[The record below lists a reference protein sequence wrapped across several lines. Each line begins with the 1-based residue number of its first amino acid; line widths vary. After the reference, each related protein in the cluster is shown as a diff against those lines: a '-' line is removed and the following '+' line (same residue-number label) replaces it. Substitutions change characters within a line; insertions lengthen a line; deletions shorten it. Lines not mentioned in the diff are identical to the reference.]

1 MDQVLVLL
9 DLALPLLWICGQLH
23 TDAAMEQVLLE
34 PHTEHGQAFL
44 PRILGE
50 AMVLQDLQDLGQ
62 LLVDWQFAIHDAGD
76 LINHMAWNCHA
87 FEKCTE
93 CASASAYLCVHAM
106 QMHLVYSRADW
117 HEVCTC
123 HVHELKWQSITLG
136 SVNLF
141 NMDNANCPANGPKA
155 HRCRG
160 NGGCNDF
167 FSACLPCVGM

>member
-44 PRILGE
+44 PCIMVTDHGSSPVLGMHQDGCWGHHLLLGE

-87 FEKCTE
+87 FEKCAK

-106 QMHLVYSRADW
+106 QMHLVA
-117 HEVCTC
+117 EPT
-123 HVHELKWQSITLG
+123 
-136 SVNLF
+136 
-141 NMDNANCPANGPKA
+141 
-155 HRCRG
+155 
-160 NGGCNDF
+160 
-167 FSACLPCVGM
+167 GMKCALVMCMS